1 MSGLRVAVVG
11 AGNGGLAVAGYA
23 ALGGA
28 DVRLYDIRADRI
40 EPILAR
46 GGITVTG
53 CFPGTAPVRT
63 PTLDAAAATI
73 GADLVVL
80 VVAAPDQA
88 RAAQDVAAHLS
99 PGAHVLVKPG
109 CTGGALEVREVLLS
123 AGRSDVLV
131 GETDSFA
138 FACSMPGPGESH
150 ISAVKQAIAVST
162 MPGNHSVEILETVG
176 ALFPQAHAVPTVLHT
191 GFTNFNAVAHVAP
204 VVANAGRI
212 EYTGGEFEFY
222 GDGITK
228 SVARVVAAYDA
239 ERVAV
244 AAAFGIRVQS
254 FVEWVST
261 AYGIE
266 TPSIYETVQVLQRD
280 VYRSSRAPS
289 HLMHRYLTEDVP
301 CGAVP
306 TVALAQC
313 AGMRLPVHE
322 SLIQLASNLTGCDY
336 WTSGRTT
343 ERLGLA
349 GKHVDEVLE
358 LVTAA

>member
-28 DVRLYDIRADRI
+28 DVRLYDIRSDRI
-40 EPILAR
+40 EPVLAR
-46 GGITVTG
+46 GGITMTG
-53 CFPGTAPVRT
+53 CFSGTAPVHA
-63 PTLDAAAATI
+63 PTLDAAAATV

-99 PGAHVLVKPG
+99 SGAHLLVKPG
-109 CTGGALEVREVLLS
+109 CTGGALEVRNVLLN

-150 ISAVKQAIAVST
+150 ISAVKRAIAVST
-162 MPGNHSVEILETVG
+162 MPGSHSAEILETVG
-176 ALFPQAHAVPTVLHT
+176 VLFPQAHTVPTVLHT
-191 GFTNFNAVAHVAP
+191 GFTNINAVAHVAP

-212 EYTGGEFEFY
+212 ENTGGEFEFY
-222 GDGITK
+222 GDGITQ

-254 FVEWVST
+254 FVEWVT
-261 AYGIE
+261 AAYRI
-266 TPSIYETVQVLQRD
+266 TAPSIYETIQILQRD
-280 VYRSSRAPS
+280 VYKSSRAPS
-289 HLMHRYLTEDVP
+289 NLMHRYLTEDVP
-301 CGAVP
+301 CGTVP
-306 TVALAQC
+306 TVALAYC
-313 AGMRLPVHE
+313 AGMRLPIHE
-322 SLIQLASNLTGCDY
+322 SLIQLASSLTGCDY
-336 WTSGRTT
+336 ATSGRTT

-349 GKHVDEVLE
+349 GKQIDEVLE